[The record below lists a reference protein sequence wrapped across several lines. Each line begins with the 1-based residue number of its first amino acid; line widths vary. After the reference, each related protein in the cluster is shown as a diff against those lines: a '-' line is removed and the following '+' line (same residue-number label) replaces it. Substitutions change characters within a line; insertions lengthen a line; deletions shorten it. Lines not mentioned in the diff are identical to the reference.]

1 MLGSWSWAA
10 LSSGAWDVHDR
21 GAGWCGDNPR
31 KPLMGKNEVMPQSSV
46 ARPRQ
51 GICATVGGTRETE
64 AFIFYT
70 FDVPTRLICG
80 RHPHDRPVSRP
91 EHPLDDEDV
100 SNTSTECMQ
109 EFTHLLGKLNFLLG
123 IPTLSFA
130 QKRWLGARGKVSRQP
145 SARQRRR
152 TRWMRTNASR
162 APIASSTTLAAL
174 SVRRPSPCDAPR
186 APACVAG
193 SADVHTTQRLAP
205 WAAPC
210 STPLRERAMRREESV
225 LRGLLRP

>member
-1 MLGSWSWAA
+1 MIKPTHLHGCWGPIRDPVLGSWSWAA

-51 GICATVGGTRETE
+51 DICATVGGTRETE

-100 SNTSTECMQ
+100 SNTSTEFMQ
-109 EFTHLLGKLNFLLG
+109 
-123 IPTLSFA
+123 
-130 QKRWLGARGKVSRQP
+130 
-145 SARQRRR
+145 
-152 TRWMRTNASR
+152 
-162 APIASSTTLAAL
+162 
-174 SVRRPSPCDAPR
+174 SVRRWVLSVFP
-186 APACVAG
+186 
-193 SADVHTTQRLAP
+193 
-205 WAAPC
+205 
-210 STPLRERAMRREESV
+210 PLLGGGKVGFIENTAMRHRW
-225 LRGLLRP
+225 GW

>member
-1 MLGSWSWAA
+1 MIKPTHLHGCWGPIRDPVLGSWSWAA

-46 ARPRQ
+46 ARPRR

-130 QKRWLGARGKVSRQP
+130 QKRWLEHVARCPDSRPRGSEGGQDGC
-145 SARQRRR
+145 AR
-152 TRWMRTNASR
+152 TRAVPPSHH
-162 APIASSTTLAAL
+162 
-174 SVRRPSPCDAPR
+174 RRP
-186 APACVAG
+186 
-193 SADVHTTQRLAP
+193 
-205 WAAPC
+205 W
-210 STPLRERAMRREESV
+210 RRF
-225 LRGLLRP
+225 R

>member
-1 MLGSWSWAA
+1 
-10 LSSGAWDVHDR
+10 
-21 GAGWCGDNPR
+21 
-31 KPLMGKNEVMPQSSV
+31 MGKNEVMPQSSV

-109 EFTHLLGKLNFLLG
+109 EFTHLLGKLNFLLNSY
-123 IPTLSFA
+123 PFFCAKT
-130 QKRWLGARGKVSRQP
+130 
-145 SARQRRR
+145 
-152 TRWMRTNASR
+152 M
-162 APIASSTTLAAL
+162 
-174 SVRRPSPCDAPR
+174 
-186 APACVAG
+186 AG
-193 SADVHTTQRLAP
+193 STWQGVPTAVRK
-205 WAAPC
+205 AAKEDKMDAHEREPC
-210 STPLRERAMRREESV
+210 PHRIIDDLGGAFGEKAIPV
-225 LRGLLRP
+225 